1 MRFSLRS
8 LFEKK
13 SKDSA
18 FRDDRII
25 RLEKIIGFKIEDT
38 SLFQRALRHRSMLTQ
53 EQYAKY
59 DSYERLEFLG
69 DAVLD
74 LIAAEI
80 LFNKYTK
87 KDEGFL
93 TKIRAK
99 LVKGETLAKFSIQL
113 GLNELMEMGERSG
126 NTKISNSILAD
137 VFESIIAAIYITKG
151 YSSAFQFVE
160 YSFDKFV
167 NFEEIIHTVDNYKS
181 VLLEYTQ
188 AERLSLPNYKTI
200 NESGPGHNRTFEVT
214 VYVGEKE
221 LGTGIG
227 KSKKKAEQLAAEAA
241 LQALNLT

>member
-1 MRFSLRS
+1 MRFSIRS
-8 LFEKK
+8 LFARK
-13 SKDSA
+13 SKDPTSQ
-18 FRDDRII
+18 DDRILQ
-25 RLEKIIGFKIEDT
+25 LEKIIGIEVVDT

-99 LVKGETLAKFSIQL
+99 LVKGETLADFSTKL
-113 GLNELMEMGERSG
+113 GLDELMEMGERAG

-137 VFESIIAAIYITKG
+137 VFESIVAAIYITKG
-151 YSSAFQFVE
+151 YLNAFQFVE
-160 YSFDKFV
+160 YVFDKFV

-181 VLLEYTQ
+181 ALLEYTQ
-188 AERLSLPNYKTI
+188 AERLPLPNYRTI

-214 VYVGEKE
+214 VLVGDKE

-241 LQALNLT
+241 LQALNLA

>member
-1 MRFSLRS
+1 MGFSIRS
-8 LFEKK
+8 LFAKK
-13 SKDSA
+13 SKDSVPI
-18 FRDDRII
+18 DDRII
-25 RLEKIIGFKIEDT
+25 QLEKIIGLKIDDT

-80 LFNKYTK
+80 LFHKYSK

-99 LVKGETLAKFSIQL
+99 LVKGETLAGFSNEL
-113 GLNELMEMGERSG
+113 GLNELMEMGERPG

-160 YSFDKFV
+160 YVFDKFV
-167 NFEEIIHTVDNYKS
+167 NFEELIHTVDNYKS
-181 VLLEYTQ
+181 ALLEYTQ
-188 AERLSLPNYKTI
+188 AQRLPLPSYKTI

-214 VYVGEKE
+214 VFIGDNE

-241 LQALNLT
+241 LQALNIA

>member
-1 MRFSLRS
+1 MRFSIRS
-8 LFEKK
+8 LFARK

-18 FRDDRII
+18 SRDDRINQ
-25 RLEKIIGFKIEDT
+25 LEKIIALKIEDT

-80 LFNKYTK
+80 LFHKYSK

-99 LVKGETLAKFSIQL
+99 LVKGETLANFSTQL
-113 GLNELMEMGERSG
+113 GLDELMEMGERPG

-151 YSSAFQFVE
+151 YSNAFQFVE
-160 YSFDKFV
+160 YVFDKFV
-167 NFEEIIHTVDNYKS
+167 NFEELIHTVDNYKS
-181 VLLEYTQ
+181 ALLEYTQ
-188 AERLSLPNYKTI
+188 AERLPLPSYRTI

-214 VYVGEKE
+214 VLIGEME
-221 LGTGIG
+221 YGTGIG

-241 LQALNLT
+241 LQALNIA

>member
-1 MRFSLRS
+1 MKAFIQSFFSRKRKIEALS
-8 LFEKK
+8 
-13 SKDSA
+13 
-18 FRDDRII
+18 DDRILS
-25 RLEKIIGFKIEDT
+25 LEKIIGIEIENT

-74 LIAAEI
+74 LITAEI
-80 LFNKYTK
+80 LFNQYPK

-99 LVKGETLAKFSIQL
+99 LVKGDTLSEFSKNL
-113 GLNELMEMGERSG
+113 GLDDLMEVGERPS
-126 NTKISNSILAD
+126 NTKISKSILAD

-151 YSSAFQFVE
+151 YKCAFEFVE
-160 YSFDKFV
+160 RVFNKFV
-167 NFEEIIHTVDNYKS
+167 NFDDLIHTVDNYKS
-181 VLLEYTQ
+181 VLLEYSQ
-188 AERLSLPNYKTI
+188 AQKLSLPVYRTV
-200 NESGPGHNRTFEVT
+200 NESGPGHNRTFEVI
-214 VYVGEKE
+214 VYIGDDE

-241 LQALNLT
+241 LQTLQIG

>member
-1 MRFSLRS
+1 MGFSIRS
-8 LFEKK
+8 LFARK
-13 SKDSA
+13 SKDTASH
-18 FRDDRII
+18 DDRITQ
-25 RLEKIIGFKIEDT
+25 LEKIIGLKIEDT
-38 SLFQRALRHRSMLTQ
+38 TLFQRALRHRSMLTQ

-80 LFNKYTK
+80 LFHKYSK

-99 LVKGETLAKFSIQL
+99 LVKGETLAQFSTQL
-113 GLNELMEMGERSG
+113 GLDELMEMGERSG

-151 YSSAFQFVE
+151 YSNAFQFVE
-160 YSFDKFV
+160 YVFDKFV
-167 NFEEIIHTVDNYKS
+167 NFEELIHTVDNYKS
-181 VLLEYTQ
+181 ALLEYTQ
-188 AERLSLPNYKTI
+188 AERLPLPSYRTI

-214 VYVGEKE
+214 VLIGEKE
-221 LGTGIG
+221 FGTGIG

-241 LQALNLT
+241 LQALNIS

>member
-1 MRFSLRS
+1 MRFSIRS
-8 LFEKK
+8 LFARK
-13 SKDSA
+13 SKDPASQ
-18 FRDDRII
+18 DDRILQ
-25 RLEKIIGFKIEDT
+25 LEKIIGIEIVDT

-99 LVKGETLAKFSIQL
+99 LVKGETLADFSTQL
-113 GLNELMEMGERSG
+113 GLDELMEMGERAG

-137 VFESIIAAIYITKG
+137 VFESIVAAIYITKG
-151 YSSAFQFVE
+151 YSNAFQFVE
-160 YSFDKFV
+160 YVFDKFV
-167 NFEEIIHTVDNYKS
+167 NFEEMIHTVDNYKS
-181 VLLEYTQ
+181 ALLEYTQ
-188 AERLSLPNYKTI
+188 AERLPLPNYQTI

-214 VYVGEKE
+214 VLVGDNE

-241 LQALNLT
+241 LQALNLA

>member
-1 MRFSLRS
+1 MRFSIRS
-8 LFEKK
+8 LFAKK

-18 FRDDRII
+18 SQDDRII
-25 RLEKIIGFKIEDT
+25 QLEKIIGLRIEDT

-80 LFNKYTK
+80 LFHKYSK

-99 LVKGETLAKFSIQL
+99 LVKGETLANFSTQL
-113 GLNELMEMGERSG
+113 GLDELMEMGERSG

-160 YSFDKFV
+160 YVFDKFV
-167 NFEEIIHTVDNYKS
+167 NFEELIHTVDNYKS
-181 VLLEYTQ
+181 ALLEYTQ
-188 AERLSLPNYKTI
+188 AERLPLPNYRTI

-214 VYVGEKE
+214 VLIGEKE
-221 LGTGIG
+221 FGTGIG

-241 LQALNLT
+241 LQALNIA

>member
-1 MRFSLRS
+1 MRFSIRS
-8 LFEKK
+8 LFAKIG
-13 SKDSA
+13 KDTASQ
-18 FRDDRII
+18 DERIL
-25 RLEKIIGFKIEDT
+25 RLEKIIRLKIEDT

-80 LFNKYTK
+80 LFNKYSK

-99 LVKGETLAKFSIQL
+99 LVKGETLANFSTQL
-113 GLNELMEMGERSG
+113 GLDELMEMGERSG

-137 VFESIIAAIYITKG
+137 VFESIVAAIYITKG
-151 YSSAFQFVE
+151 YASAFQFVE
-160 YSFDKFV
+160 YVFDKFV

-181 VLLEYTQ
+181 ALLEYTQ
-188 AERLSLPNYKTI
+188 AERLPLPSYRTI

-214 VYVGEKE
+214 VLVGENE

-241 LQALNLT
+241 LQALNLY

>member
-1 MRFSLRS
+1 MRFSIRS
-8 LFEKK
+8 LFARK

-18 FRDDRII
+18 SQDDRII
-25 RLEKIIGFKIEDT
+25 QLEKILGLKIEDT

-80 LFNKYTK
+80 LFHKYSK

-99 LVKGETLAKFSIQL
+99 LVKGETLANFSTQL
-113 GLNELMEMGERSG
+113 GLDELMEMGERSG

-151 YSSAFQFVE
+151 YSNAFQFVE
-160 YSFDKFV
+160 YVFDKFV
-167 NFEEIIHTVDNYKS
+167 NFEELIHTVDNYKS
-181 VLLEYTQ
+181 ALLEYTQ
-188 AERLSLPNYKTI
+188 AERLPLPCYRTI

-214 VYVGEKE
+214 VLIGEKE
-221 LGTGIG
+221 FGTGIG

-241 LQALNLT
+241 LQALNIA

>member
-1 MRFSLRS
+1 MRFSIRS
-8 LFEKK
+8 LFAKK

-18 FRDDRII
+18 TIDERII
-25 RLEKIIGFKIEDT
+25 QLEKIIGESIQDT
-38 SLFQRALRHRSMLTQ
+38 SLFQRALRHRSTLTQ

-80 LFNKYTK
+80 LFNKYTT

-99 LVKGETLAKFSIQL
+99 LVKGETLATFSTKL
-113 GLNELMEMGERSG
+113 KLDELMEMGERSG
-126 NTKISNSILAD
+126 NTIISNSILAD

-151 YSSAFQFVE
+151 YASAFKFVE
-160 YSFDKFV
+160 VVFDKFV
-167 NFEEIIHTVDNYKS
+167 DFEDIIHTVDNYKS
-181 VLLEYTQ
+181 ALLEYTQ
-188 AERLSLPNYKTI
+188 AERLPLPNYKTI
-200 NESGPGHNRTFEVT
+200 NESGPGHNRTFEVK
-214 VYVGEKE
+214 VMIGEKE
-221 LGTGIG
+221 LGVGIG

-241 LQALNLT
+241 LQELNIS